1 MKWLAVDAFKHLEAT
16 TNARY
21 AWSAQSPDGSI
32 TILTL
37 WEDEVDDDGQT
48 VLVDFFDHPKV
59 AVSAKHFN
67 GSNDRKVRER
77 RRRYV
82 SLTSH
87 LWRRGHLQLGFIC
100 SKLPQCKPK
109 STP

>member
-82 SLTSH
+82 ASNF
-87 LWRRGHLQLGFIC
+87 RYRVHLQLGLVC
-100 SKLPQCKPK
+100 SKLPQCISK